1 MGEWSYKLAVEWGWI
16 SATAGDYKY
25 KYAETCQMVRNVTV
39 AIPFVSTSLAVS
51 STPSLTAIVNVEST
65 SLSALPISATESSVT
80 SSAALAS
87 VSGTASESFSTAGLA
102 R

>member
-16 SATAGDYKY
+16 SAIAGDYKY

-39 AIPFVSTSLAVS
+39 AIPSASTSLAVS
-51 STPSLTAIVNVEST
+51 SAPSLTAIANAEST
-65 SLSALPISATESSVT
+65 LVSASPVSATDSSIT
-80 SSAALAS
+80 SSAELAS
-87 VSGTASESFSTAGLA
+87 VSGTASEGFTTAGFA